1 MKYLTVLLAG
11 LALALPAL
19 AQLTDVHTAQQTRA
33 QNACPALVARH
44 EAAIAAGRDSLYF
57 NEDCSCIADSITWEG
72 WDEYTLEGTGE
83 YMSEA
88 DALLVADTLSSAP
101 TIDQAMEI
109 IYESI
114 SVPGSAVLSNCF
126 AK

>member
-57 NEDCSCIADSITWEG
+57 SEDCSCIADSITWEG

>member
-1 MKYLTVLLAG
+1 MKYLTAFLEG

-19 AQLTDVHTAQQTRA
+19 AQLTDVHTAQQARA

-44 EAAIAAGRDSLYF
+44 EAAIAAGRDSIYF
-57 NEDCSCIADSITWEG
+57 SEDCSCIADSITWEG

-88 DALLVADTLSSAP
+88 DAMLVADTLSSAP
-101 TIDQAMEI
+101 TIDQAMQI

>member
-1 MKYLTVLLAG
+1 MKYLAALLAG
-11 LALALPAL
+11 LAVAMQAI
-19 AQLTDVHTAQQTRA
+19 AQLTDVHTTQQARA

-57 NEDCSCIADSITWEG
+57 SEDCSCIADSITWEG

>member
-1 MKYLTVLLAG
+1 MKHLTAFLAG
-11 LALALPAL
+11 LALGLPAF
-19 AQLTDVHTAQQTRA
+19 AQLTDVHTAQQARA

-44 EAAIAAGRDSLYF
+44 EAAIAAGRDSIYF
-57 NEDCSCIADSITWEG
+57 SEDCSCIADSITWEG

>member
-1 MKYLTVLLAG
+1 MKHLTAFLAG
-11 LALALPAL
+11 LALALPAF
-19 AQLTDVHTAQQTRA
+19 AQLTDVHTAQQARA
-33 QNACPALVARH
+33 HSACPALVARH
-44 EAAIAAGRDSLYF
+44 DAAIAAGRDSLYF
-57 NEDCSCIADSITWEG
+57 SEDCSCIADSITWEG
-72 WDEYTLEGTGE
+72 WDEYTMEGTGD

-88 DALLVADTLSSAP
+88 DAMLVADTLSSAP
-101 TIDQAMEI
+101 TIDHAMQI

>member
-1 MKYLTVLLAG
+1 MKYLAALLVG
-11 LALALPAL
+11 LALAMPAL

-33 QNACPALVARH
+33 QNACPGLVSRH
-44 EAAIAAGRDSLYF
+44 EAAVAAGKETMYF
-57 NEDCSCIADSITWEG
+57 TEDCSCVADSITWEG
-72 WDEYTLEGTGE
+72 WDEYTMEGTGE

-88 DALLVADTLSSAP
+88 DAMLVADTLSSAP
-101 TIDQAMEI
+101 TIDDAMTI

>member
-1 MKYLTVLLAG
+1 MKYLAALLAG
-11 LALALPAL
+11 LAVAMPAL
-19 AQLTDVHTAQQTRA
+19 AQLTDVHTAQQARA

-44 EAAIAAGRDSLYF
+44 EAAVAAGKESIYF
-57 NEDCSCIADSITWEG
+57 SEDCSCVADSITWEG
-72 WDEYTLEGTGE
+72 WDEYTMEGTGE

-88 DALLVADTLSSAP
+88 DSMLVADTLTSAP
-101 TIDQAMEI
+101 TIDDAMTI

>member
-1 MKYLTVLLAG
+1 MKYLTTFLVG
-11 LALALPAL
+11 LALAVPAF

-44 EAAIAAGRDSLYF
+44 EAAIAAGRDSIYF
-57 NEDCSCIADSITWEG
+57 SEDCSCIADSITWEG

-88 DALLVADTLSSAP
+88 DAMLVADTLSSAP
-101 TIDQAMEI
+101 TIDQAMQI